1 MSQDNNIEVRIP
13 DQLRAGV
20 FANNTVISHTK
31 EEFVIDFMMVA
42 PPVGTVASRV
52 IVTPGHIKRIF
63 AALKD
68 NINKYEKT
76 HGKIEMGPAPKP
88 KVGFHPE

>member
-1 MSQDNNIEVRIP
+1 MDQGGNIEVRMP
-13 DQLRAGV
+13 DHLHAGV
-20 FANNTVISHTK
+20 YANNTVVSHTK

-42 PPVGTVASRV
+42 PPTGTVTSRV
-52 IVTPGHIKRIF
+52 IVTPAHMKRMF

-68 NINKYEKT
+68 NISKYEKA
-76 HGKIEMGPAPKP
+76 HGKIEAGPAPKQ